1 VRFDPVLAVCLALLF
16 GAFGRAAPLVSGLA
30 LALGLWLVRGQYD
43 RVARGLIA
51 LAFGLSWLRAELVLT
66 QFRAQHGALV
76 TFIAGPQRCAFDAEV
91 ATSPT
96 VRDGTPDF
104 VARVRELDC
113 EGRRHSASTHLRL
126 YGGPLTLARG
136 DRFHAVA
143 QLAAVSPLENLD
155 LPDPWPR
162 AARLGA
168 TLSGSLLALD
178 RGERGVGLAAAID
191 RARAFVRARIEAT
204 FVPELRG
211 MAKALV
217 LGDGDLAPEDRRAF
231 NQSGL
236 SHLLAVSGTHL
247 VFAVLS
253 LVKACQALLRRWLWL
268 AARRDVGRYAAWL
281 GVVLAPLYADFAGG
295 SGSAWRAALLLV
307 AVLGTRGVGRH
318 VLIGRALGLSLA
330 AAWLGDALVAY
341 DYSFLL
347 SLAATVGLIVASP
360 LAREVQRLEPNK
372 ALRNVLTLAT
382 ATGAATLP
390 CIPLLLLLSPG
401 LTLASLAANCLA
413 APFGETIAL
422 PLCLVHALSA
432 WWPGLERALALA
444 GSGALSL
451 VKGLAHT
458 SASIDWLYIELPPLG
473 AVQVSLLG
481 LASLSL
487 LAQQGRPWRDMESG
501 SCSQPTLELA
511 ALRSSQAH
519 PRPSPPAP
527 LPSNATTSRQPAR
540 CWAPLLLAALAFA
553 GAELYA
559 RRAGTPHGLLRVTAL
574 DVGQGDATLVDLP
587 DGRLLL
593 IDAGGSPGG
602 GIDPGEYAVLPTLRA
617 RRRAHVDVVVLSHP
631 HPDHF
636 GGLLAL
642 AKAVSIGEFWDT
654 GQGQAEGAGP
664 VYREL
669 LETLQ
674 RRGVPIR
681 WPAELCA
688 GAPERRDYR
697 VEVLAPCPDYRR
709 GLGANDNS
717 LVVRVVYGQDAALF
731 TGDSEREAE
740 ESLLALPHER
750 LRATLLKVGHHGSRT
765 SSSPELV
772 RAVSPRVATI
782 SSDIRNGFGHPH
794 ARTLETLSALGVTTL
809 RLDQRGACQW
819 WSDGEQTSWRCFE
832 P

>member
-1 VRFDPVLAVCLALLF
+1 MRFDPVLAVCLALLF
-16 GAFGRAAPLVSGLA
+16 GALGRGAPLVSGLA
-30 LALGLWLVRGQYD
+30 LGLGLWLVRGQYE
-43 RVARGLIA
+43 RATRGLIA
-51 LAFGLSWLRAELVLT
+51 LAFALSWLRAEVVLT
-66 QFRAQHGALV
+66 QFRAQHGELV
-76 TFIAGPQRCAFDAEV
+76 SFIAGPQRCGFDAEV
-91 ATSPT
+91 TTSPT

-113 EGRRHSASTHLRL
+113 EGRRHARPTHVRL

-168 TLSGSLLALD
+168 TLSGSLLAVD
-178 RGERGVGLAAAID
+178 VRERGAGLGAWID
-191 RARAFVRARIEAT
+191 RARTFVRARIEAT
-204 FVPELRG
+204 FVPDLRG

-217 LGDGDLAPEDRRAF
+217 LGDGDLAPEDRAAF
-231 NQSGL
+231 NKSGL

-253 LVKACQALLRRWLWL
+253 LVKACQVLLRRWLWL

-281 GVVLAPLYADFAGG
+281 GVLLAPLYADFAGG

-307 AVLGTRGVGRH
+307 AVLGTRGAGRH

-360 LAREVQRLEPNK
+360 LAREVQRLEPNQ
-372 ALRNVLTLAT
+372 ALRNMLTLAT

-390 CIPLLLLLSPG
+390 CIPVLLLLSPG

-422 PLCLVHALSA
+422 PLCLLHAVSA
-432 WWPGLERALALA
+432 WWPWLERALALA

-458 SASIDWLYIELPPLG
+458 SASIDWLYVELPPFG
-473 AVQVSLLG
+473 ALQMALLG
-481 LASLSL
+481 LGSVAL
-487 LAQQGRPWRDMESG
+487 LARHGQPWLDE
-501 SCSQPTLELA
+501 
-511 ALRSSQAH
+511 
-519 PRPSPPAP
+519 RPSPPAP
-527 LPSNATTSRQPAR
+527 RPLNRAL
-540 CWAPLLLAALAFA
+540 PLLAILAFTA
-553 GAELYA
+553 AELWS
-559 RRAGTPHGLLRVTAL
+559 RHAGTPHGLLRLTAL

-602 GIDPGEYAVLPTLRA
+602 GLDPGEYAVLPTLRA

-636 GGLLAL
+636 GGLLVVARTL
-642 AKAVSIGEFWDT
+642 SIGEFWDT

-681 WPAELCA
+681 RPPELCA
-688 GAPERRDYR
+688 APPQRDGYR
-697 VEVLAPCPDYRR
+697 IEVLAPCPDYRR

-717 LVVRVVYGQDAALF
+717 LVLRVVFGRDAALF
-731 TGDSEREAE
+731 TGDSEHEAE
-740 ESLLALPHER
+740 ASLLAGDPAR

-772 RAVSPRVATI
+772 RAVAPRVATI
-782 SSDIRNGFGHPH
+782 SSDLRNGFGHPH
-794 ARTLETLSALGVTTL
+794 AQTLDTLSRLGVTTL

-819 WSDGEQTSWRCFE
+819 QSDGQRATWRCFE
-832 P
+832 